1 MSPQSFIL
9 IIVMN
14 LSLILGKNLL
24 HMLIWSMALI
34 TIRIIFLNTTYLNL
48 EQFYLVKPFLLAK
61 LRKVFF

>member
-14 LSLILGKNLL
+14 LSLMLGKNLL
-24 HMLIWSMALI
+24 RMLIWCMGLM

-48 EQFYLVKPFLLAK
+48 EQFYLIKPF
-61 LRKVFF
+61 FSQSS